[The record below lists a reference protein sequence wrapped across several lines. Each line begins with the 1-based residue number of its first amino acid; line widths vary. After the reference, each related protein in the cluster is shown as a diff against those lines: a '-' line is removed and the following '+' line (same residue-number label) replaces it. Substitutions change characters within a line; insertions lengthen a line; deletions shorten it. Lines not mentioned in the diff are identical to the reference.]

1 MVSRHYIRENGF
13 ANSPRYGMADMG
25 AASIASEERRI
36 ADMNSVGQASVVSG
50 TSAK

>member
-1 MVSRHYIRENGF
+1 
-13 ANSPRYGMADMG
+13 MADMG

-36 ADMNSVGQASVVSG
+36 ANMNSVGQASVVLG